1 MSTNYSIKTS
11 DNDIYA
17 ILTKQLN
24 NFWTIDDNEKNT
36 IKQNIKSAILK
47 TQESYNSSSRE
58 YYHNNGFSVL
68 NSTVYTIFLYHLSH
82 SIGTCVCGGGTFLA
96 DKIYYL
102 NKIMNCIELYWNIE
116 LPPHFIVDHPLGTV
130 LGKAKYGDFL
140 SVYQGVTVGGNVK
153 NDKWVWPE
161 LGDFITL
168 YSNATVIG
176 ESVIGNNVIISANTV
191 LINETIPDN
200 CIVFG
205 KSPNIQIKH
214 YSKEEIRKRLVK
226 DWIIDIRKDD

>member
-1 MSTNYSIKTS
+1 MLIYMSTNYSIKTS

-82 SIGTCVCGGGTFLA
+82 SIGTCVCGGGYF
-96 DKIYYL
+96 
-102 NKIMNCIELYWNIE
+102 
-116 LPPHFIVDHPLGTV
+116 
-130 LGKAKYGDFL
+130 
-140 SVYQGVTVGGNVK
+140 S
-153 NDKWVWPE
+153 
-161 LGDFITL
+161 
-168 YSNATVIG
+168 S
-176 ESVIGNNVIISANTV
+176 
-191 LINETIPDN
+191 
-200 CIVFG
+200 
-205 KSPNIQIKH
+205 
-214 YSKEEIRKRLVK
+214 R
-226 DWIIDIRKDD
+226 